1 MPLRLSPQQDQPPA
15 QKGPGAQFAELFV
28 VVAVA
33 LGLIAILVG
42 LGIGV
47 IGLLGNAPLS
57 VAAVPAL
64 SGLGTA
70 VLLFGSAVFFRRL
83 SRRFSKR

>member
-15 QKGPGAQFAELFV
+15 QKGPGAQFAELFAV
-28 VVAVA
+28 IAVA

-47 IGLLGNAPLS
+47 IGLLGNATLS

-70 VLLFGSAVFFRRL
+70 VLLFGSAISLRRL
-83 SRRFSKR
+83 SRRFSKP